1 MDFLVPVFRCQLT
14 RAPKAI
20 LRPQFE
26 TDLTIGDRTPS
37 LFLADLIRHYTA
49 LFPPLVEKLKAETDR
64 PMPVKKRTALVD
76 QRVSRSSLGKD
87 VDPQHLLE
95 LQRAQMRATSPASKG
110 GKDLPPIQQPQVVP
124 TTPSP
129 APALAATADS
139 AANPVSALG
148 FGPAIETKKGE
159 EEAGSDE
166 DEPFIPPSD
175 TQPNASTP
183 SNPLASHRSSV
194 HSVHS
199 VRATRSEGKTD
210 PAPAATSRTTSPI
223 SPAATSVSKDTK
235 QVQESEQAAAAA
247 PADGDIVISSGGS
260 AAGLK
265 RGVSGESSRLRGP
278 RAARGP
284 RPAPGRAAAH
294 GHGPSTSVSER
305 PESPQ
310 SITSSVGQGEVLG
323 RVKSRPTS
331 IHAGAGAGA
340 GAGAETSRPST
351 PAAGERPTSRVS

>member
-1 MDFLVPVFRCQLT
+1 MDFLFPVFRCQLT

-64 PMPVKKRTALVD
+64 PMPVKKRTVLVD

-175 TQPNASTP
+175 TQPNTSTP
-183 SNPLASHRSSV
+183 TPPLASHQSSV

-210 PAPAATSRTTSPI
+210 LAPVATSRTTSPI

-235 QVQESEQAAAAA
+235 QVQESEHG
-247 PADGDIVISSGGS
+247 PGRADGDIVISSGGS

-294 GHGPSTSVSER
+294 GPSTSVSER

-331 IHAGAGAGA
+331 VHAGAGGGA

>member
-1 MDFLVPVFRCQLT
+1 
-14 RAPKAI
+14 
-20 LRPQFE
+20 
-26 TDLTIGDRTPS
+26 
-37 LFLADLIRHYTA
+37 
-49 LFPPLVEKLKAETDR
+49 
-64 PMPVKKRTALVD
+64 MPVKKRTALVD

-129 APALAATADS
+129 APVLGATADS

-166 DEPFIPPSD
+166 DEPFIPPFD
-175 TQPNASTP
+175 TQPNTSTP
-183 SNPLASHRSSV
+183 TPPLASHRSSI

-210 PAPAATSRTTSPI
+210 IAPVATSRTTSPI
-223 SPAATSVSKDTK
+223 SPATTSVLKDTK
-235 QVQESEQAAAAA
+235 QVQENEQAAATATTAAA
-247 PADGDIVISSGGS
+247 PADGGDIVISSGGS

-284 RPAPGRAAAH
+284 RPAPGRAAVAAAAAHGH

-305 PESPQ
+305 PDSPQ
-310 SITSSVGQGEVLG
+310 SITSSVGQGEGLG

>member
-1 MDFLVPVFRCQLT
+1 MFRCQLT
-14 RAPKAI
+14 RTPKAI

-64 PMPVKKRTALVD
+64 PMPVKKRTALID

-110 GKDLPPIQQPQVVP
+110 GKDLPPIQQPQAAP

-139 AANPVSALG
+139 ATNPVSALG

-166 DEPFIPPSD
+166 DEPFVPPSD
-175 TQPNASTP
+175 TQPNTSTP
-183 SNPLASHRSSV
+183 TPPLASHRSSV

-210 PAPAATSRTTSPI
+210 LAPAVAPPAASSRTTSPI
-223 SPAATSVSKDTK
+223 APAATSVSKDTK
-235 QVQESEQAAAAA
+235 QVQESEQATAAAPA

-260 AAGLK
+260 TAGLK

-284 RPAPGRAAAH
+284 RPVPGRAAA
-294 GHGPSTSVSER
+294 HGPSTSVSER

-331 IHAGAGAGA
+331 IHAGVGTD
-340 GAGAETSRPST
+340 TSRPST

>member
-1 MDFLVPVFRCQLT
+1 
-14 RAPKAI
+14 
-20 LRPQFE
+20 
-26 TDLTIGDRTPS
+26 
-37 LFLADLIRHYTA
+37 
-49 LFPPLVEKLKAETDR
+49 
-64 PMPVKKRTALVD
+64 MPVKKRTALVD

-95 LQRAQMRATSPASKG
+95 LQRAQMRATSPSSKG

-139 AANPVSALG
+139 TVNPVSALG

-175 TQPNASTP
+175 TQPNTCTP
-183 SNPLASHRSSV
+183 TPPPVSHRSSV

-199 VRATRSEGKTD
+199 VRAARSEGKTD
-210 PAPAATSRTTSPI
+210 LAPVATSRTTSPI

-235 QVQESEQAAAAA
+235 QIQQGEQA
-247 PADGDIVISSGGS
+247 PGGADGDIVISSGGS
-260 AAGLK
+260 AGGLK

-284 RPAPGRAAAH
+284 RPAPGRAGA
-294 GHGPSTSVSER
+294 HGPSTTSVSER
-305 PESPQ
+305 PESPSPQ
-310 SITSSVGQGEVLG
+310 SIITSSVGQGEVLG

-331 IHAGAGAGA
+331 IHAGA
-340 GAGAETSRPST
+340 ETSRPGT
-351 PAAGERPTSRVS
+351 PAGGERPTSRVS